1 MLISASACPL
11 SHHQGIV
18 KPPQSL
24 EAPLPLCGYSQ
35 IYDLIKKG
43 WFLVIP
49 SFSRKFI
56 CLRFSK
62 PDTAYKGHGGSNYR
76 HCQTSSSFI
85 HCIEEPPIV
94 CQSSIALDRPK
105 VHCCF
110 QTFYPHSQCV
120 VHSGFV
126 LFVLVLLQFQP
137 PLPPLW
143 SRGLILIHLSSTP
156 PSCPF

>member
-76 HCQTSSSFI
+76 HCQTSSSSI

-94 CQSSIALDRPK
+94 CQSSIVAFKLFTRILN
-105 VHCCF
+105 
-110 QTFYPHSQCV
+110 
-120 VHSGFV
+120 V
-126 LFVLVLLQFQP
+126 LYILVLSYSSSSCFNSSP
-137 PLPPLW
+137 HFLPC
-143 SRGLILIHLSSTP
+143 GAGV
-156 PSCPF
+156 